1 MRKMNLMKGLLTI
14 MLVAVCTFGLNAQE
28 NLEGANPRMEYEYS
42 VSTKTT
48 MFRDSIGAMSV
59 NIANRYVFTERFSLG
74 VQISPTFFTY
84 YSDKPNE
91 YYTKDNDLFLPIM
104 LSFRYDIV
112 PKGKMSPYFSVNFG
126 TGILFSE
133 ADKWVLHGG
142 AYVGLD
148 FFRRDLFSLFVEFGL
163 DYGVLG
169 VYTPLKIGFRL

>member
-1 MRKMNLMKGLLTI
+1 MRKVNLMKGLLTL
-14 MLVAVCTFGLNAQE
+14 MLTAVCTLGLNAQDK
-28 NLEGANPRMEYEYS
+28 LEGTNKNMEYEYS

-48 MFRDSIGAMSV
+48 MFQDSIGAMSV

-84 YSDKPNE
+84 YSDKSDE
-91 YYTKDNDLFLPIM
+91 LYTKDNDLFLPVLI
-104 LSFRYDIV
+104 SFRYDIL
-112 PKGKMSPYFSVNFG
+112 PKGKISPYFTANFG

-133 ADKWVLHGG
+133 ADRWVLHGG

-148 FFRRDLFSLFVEFGL
+148 FFRSELVSLFVEFGL

-169 VYTPLKIGFRL
+169 VYTPFKIGFRL